1 MDWNEC
7 CQKRIVKEVALDKEM
22 IQALQKSS
30 EKKLRS
36 EEKLV
41 MDDDTA
47 GAKLSLA
54 YDALRELLESIAL
67 EHKMKL
73 YNHECYTAF
82 LKEAVKQDEL
92 AQDFDAVRKIRNRV
106 NYYGEDIRQEEAA
119 SMILLVKQV
128 MARLKSLKKVL

>member
-82 LKEAVKQDEL
+82 LKEVVKQDEL